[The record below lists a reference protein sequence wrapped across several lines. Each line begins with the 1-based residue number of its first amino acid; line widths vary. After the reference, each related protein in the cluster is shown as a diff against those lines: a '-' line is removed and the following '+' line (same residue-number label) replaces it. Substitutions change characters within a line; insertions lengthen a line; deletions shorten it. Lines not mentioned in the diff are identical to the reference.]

1 LINETALSMQMFS
14 LQYFFF
20 ELSEYKVKME
30 SSNHTE
36 YIKRIKNIKLTK
48 YIMLSIQTLGSLA
61 NIYIEF
67 VEPDPFK
74 SKNDD
79 LNHSEVM
86 RIVLVIAM
94 IIRIMENLFMMFYAF
109 HCIIYF
115 LKMKINN
122 LAE

>member
-1 LINETALSMQMFS
+1 MQMFS